1 MNLTDAIAAAAGWS
15 PLRWALT
22 VLAVLFAVFVAWA
35 LVEART
41 IKVSRAVLTSPN
53 LPAAFDGATVVFAA
67 DIHAGPYLGR
77 SRMRALV
84 DQINALEP
92 DVVILGGD
100 YVGGRSGGAKA
111 FYSEVGG
118 IDGAARRLRGTRQP
132 RLLGGREQRLQGHGR
147 CRRQAARER
156 ERDLVARWSRASES
170 PVSTTRGSVT
180 RTSMRLPPAS
190 ATMSSRCSSR
200 TRPTTSPT
208 RSRARAARSTCA
220 LAGHTH
226 GGQLTVFGM
235 LAPLVPSVYGQR
247 YKGGWLEESGVP
259 VLVTRGA
266 GNVTVP
272 LRFFAQPEIHVIE
285 LRRGPK
291 SVEGLEAQ
299 AELLARLGL
308 LQPRAPRRRVTR
320 APARRS
326 ACRPAAVPPRRRGSR
341 PSRARCGA
349 RSRTCSC

>member
-1 MNLTDAIAAAAGWS
+1 MNLTDAIATAAGWS

-22 VLAVLFAVFVAWA
+22 ALALLFAVFVAWA
-35 LVEART
+35 LIEART

-53 LPAAFDGATVVFAA
+53 LPAAFDGSTVVFAA
-67 DIHAGPYLGR
+67 DVHAGPYLGR

-84 DQINALEP
+84 EQINALGP
-92 DVVILGGD
+92 DIVILGGD

-111 FYSEVGG
+111 FYSEVGNIEAPLGVFAVLGNHDYWEGVSNAYAGMADAG
-118 IDGAARRLRGTRQP
+118 IKLLVNENATLSRGGESIRVAGVDDAWIGNADVDAAAAGIRDDEFAVFVSHTPDYFPDALP
-132 RLLGGREQRLQGHGR
+132 RTGK
-147 CRRQAARER
+147 AF
-156 ERDLVARWSRASES
+156 DL
-170 PVSTTRGSVT
+170 
-180 RTSMRLPPAS
+180 
-190 ATMSSRCSSR
+190 
-200 TRPTTSPT
+200 
-208 RSRARAARSTCA
+208 A

-285 LRRGPK
+285 LKRGPK
-291 SVEGLEAQ
+291 SVED
-299 AELLARLGL
+299 
-308 LQPRAPRRRVTR
+308 
-320 APARRS
+320 
-326 ACRPAAVPPRRRGSR
+326 
-341 PSRARCGA
+341 
-349 RSRTCSC
+349 